1 MLVDGVMA
9 DVAFVIEHPYIDAL
23 ACFREPIKALAAR
36 GYRVDVYLRFTA
48 WHPVP
53 TFTSGDI
60 RFIPIDV
67 THPGSAGLVARLI
80 AHQPRYAVI
89 FTVPQW
95 SLHCSTVASRI
106 TGTPI
111 AYISDELRTDE
122 TRQKARERRE
132 HQRCAFTV
140 ALSDERAAFLRQLNE
155 LPADHQMYV
164 VPNSPPGP
172 SARTV
177 SHYYQ
182 DLFGIAA
189 DRLVLLHAG
198 SMGWSPIAGLAQ
210 AAAGWGPDQ
219 PALVFQ
225 GRLPSQMNAFESRGS
240 VWFSQTSL
248 PADLLNYATS
258 SAHIGLALY
267 DDAKAN
273 DRLMGVASGK
283 LCLYMRNALPVIT
296 TRLDCF
302 AWVERERCGIRVS
315 SVAEI
320 PDAARAIARDY
331 DAYVC
336 NVRRYYADHLDFT
349 VNFEP
354 VAQAVD
360 RLAAVS

>member
-1 MLVDGVMA
+1 MP

-23 ACFREPIKALAAR
+23 ACFREPIKALAAL
-36 GYRVDVYLRFTA
+36 GYGVDVYLRFTT

-53 TFTSGDI
+53 TFTSRNI

-67 THPGSAGLVARLI
+67 THSGTATLVTQLI
-80 AHQPRYAVI
+80 SRFPRYAVI

-95 SLHCSTVASRI
+95 SLHWTSVASRI
-106 TGTPI
+106 TRTPI
-111 AYISDELRTDE
+111 AYISDEIRTHE

-132 HQRCAFTV
+132 HRRCAFTV
-140 ALSDERAAFLRQLNE
+140 ALSEERADYIRQLNG
-155 LPADHQMYV
+155 LPADHPIYV
-164 VPNSPPGP
+164 VPNASPGP
-172 SARTV
+172 SMRVA

-182 DLFGIAA
+182 DQFGIAPE
-189 DRLVLLHAG
+189 RLVLLHAG
-198 SMGWSPIAGLAQ
+198 SMGWSPVAGLAK
-210 AAAGWGPDQ
+210 AAADWGPDQ

-225 GRLPSQMNAFESRGS
+225 GRLPTEMASLESRGS
-240 VWFSQTSL
+240 VWFAQTSL

-267 DDAKAN
+267 DDQKAN

-302 AWVERERCGIRVS
+302 EWVERERCGLRVA
-315 SVAEI
+315 SVDEI
-320 PDAARAIARDY
+320 PDAARAIERDY

-349 VNFEP
+349 RTFPP
-354 VAQAVD
+354 VAAAVD
-360 RLAAVS
+360 RLANR

>member
-1 MLVDGVMA
+1 MP

-23 ACFREPIKALAAR
+23 ACFREPIKALADR
-36 GYRVDVYLRFTA
+36 GYNVDVYLRFTA

-53 TFTSGDI
+53 TFTSPRI
-60 RFIPIDV
+60 RFIPIDLTYPGAAELV
-67 THPGSAGLVARLI
+67 TRLI
-80 AHQPRYAVI
+80 VRRPRYAVM

-95 SLHCSTVASRI
+95 SLHWTTVASRI
-106 TGTPI
+106 TGTPV

-140 ALSDERAAFLRQLNE
+140 ALSEDRAAYIRQLNR
-155 LPADHQMYV
+155 LSGDHAIYV
-164 VPNSPPGP
+164 VPNASPGA
-172 SARTV
+172 SARAV

-182 DLFGIAA
+182 DLFGI
-189 DRLVLLHAG
+189 DHERLVLLHAG
-198 SMGWSPIAGLAQ
+198 SMGWSPIAGLARD
-210 AAAGWGPDQ
+210 AAAWGPDQ

-225 GRLPSQMNAFESRGS
+225 GRLPTEMTAFASRGS

-267 DDAKAN
+267 DDKKAN

-283 LCLYMRNALPVIT
+283 LCLYLRNALPVIT

-302 AWVERERCGIRVS
+302 EWVERECCGVRVG
-315 SVAEI
+315 SVTEI
-320 PDAARAIARDY
+320 PDAARAIAREY
-331 DAYVC
+331 ESYVG
-336 NVRRYYADHLDFT
+336 NVRRYYAEHLDFRRT
-349 VNFEP
+349 FEP
-354 VAQAVD
+354 VALAVD
-360 RLAAVS
+360 RLAAR

>member
-1 MLVDGVMA
+1 MA

-23 ACFREPIKALAAR
+23 ACFREPIRALAAR
-36 GYRVDVYLRFTA
+36 GYGVDVYLRFTA

-53 TFTSGDI
+53 TFTDRRI

-67 THPGSAGLVARLI
+67 THLGCTALLTQLI
-80 AHQPRYAVI
+80 TRRPRYAVI

-95 SLHCSTVASRI
+95 SLHWTTMASRI
-106 TGTPI
+106 TRTPV
-111 AYISDELRTDE
+111 AYISDEIRTDE

-140 ALSDERAAFLRQLNE
+140 ALSEDRGAYIRELNR
-155 LPADHQMYV
+155 LPSDHPVYI
-164 VPNSPPGP
+164 VPNAPPGP
-172 SARTV
+172 AARAV

-182 DLFGIAA
+182 DLFGIAQ

-198 SMGWSPIAGLAQ
+198 SMGWSPIAALVQ
-210 AAAGWGPDQ
+210 AAADWGPDQ

-225 GRLPSQMNAFESRGS
+225 GRLPTQMTSFQSRGS

-258 SAHIGLALY
+258 STHIGLALY

-302 AWVERERCGIRVS
+302 EWVERERCGLRVG

-336 NVRRYYADHLDFT
+336 NVRRYYAEHLDFDRT
-349 VNFEP
+349 FEP

-360 RLAAVS
+360 RLAAR